1 MLDLGLTKMAL
12 IGVVALVVLGPERL
26 PRVARTAGALFG
38 RAQRYINDV
47 KAEVTREIELDELR
61 RMKTEFESAASNVES
76 TIHDNLRKHES
87 ELNDAWNSGSSVSPS
102 IAGGAALE
110 DASGSSMSGSSTSS
124 TTSWPSTPAAAAPR
138 RKNWRVKQTAMPTWY
153 KHATT
158 RRTRVQ
164 SGAARVARHTP
175 ATLRRPTR
183 FF

>member
-61 RMKTEFESAASNVES
+61 RMKSEFEAAAHNVEN
-76 TIHDNLRKHES
+76 TIHENVRRHEA
-87 ELNDAWNSGSSVSPS
+87 ELNEAWQAGTSVSPS
-102 IAGGAALE
+102 IAGGGGASDGSDSGVSTWSRGLALAE
-110 DASGSSMSGSSTSS
+110 K
-124 TTSWPSTPAAAAPR
+124 R
-138 RKNWRVKQTAMPTWY
+138 RNWRAKRLTMPTWY
-153 KHATT
+153 KRATG
-158 RRTRVQ
+158 RRTHVL

-175 ATLRRPTR
+175 ASLRRPRR
-183 FF
+183 FL

>member
-61 RMKTEFESAASNVES
+61 RMKTDFESAAHNVEN
-76 TIHDNLRKHES
+76 TIHENLRKHEA
-87 ELNDAWNSGSSVSPS
+87 ELNEAWSQGTSVSPS
-102 IAGGAALE
+102 IAGGAADSL
-110 DASGSSMSGSSTSS
+110 ASGTADSSASTDG
-124 TTSWPSTPAAAAPR
+124 TSWRSASAGTAM
-138 RKNWRVKQTAMPTWY
+138 RKNWRVKQTATPSWY
-153 KHATT
+153 KRATL

-175 ATLRRPTR
+175 VSLRRPTR

>member
-61 RMKTEFESAASNVES
+61 RMKTEFEKAASNVE
-76 TIHDNLRKHES
+76 TAVQENLRKHQT
-87 ELNDAWNSGSSVSPS
+87 ELNEAWNSGTSVSPS
-102 IAGGAALE
+102 IAGGALE
-110 DASGSSMSGSSTSS
+110 DASSAATGSSGA
-124 TTSWPSTPAAAAPR
+124 TTWPVSTPAAAPK
-138 RKNWRVKQTAMPTWY
+138 RKNWRVQQSATPTWY
-153 KHATT
+153 KRASL

-175 ATLRRPTR
+175 ASLRRPTR

>member
-61 RMKTEFESAASNVES
+61 RMKSEFEAAATNVQTS
-76 TIHDNLRKHES
+76 VQDNLRKHES
-87 ELNDAWNSGSSVSPS
+87 ELNDAWSSGSPVSPS
-102 IAGGAALE
+102 IAGGALE
-110 DASGSSMSGSSTSS
+110 DVGN
-124 TTSWPSTPAAAAPR
+124 TSWAGSTPAAAAK

-153 KHATT
+153 KRATT

-175 ATLRRPTR
+175 ASMRRPTR

>member
-61 RMKTEFESAASNVES
+61 RMKSEFETAASNVQTS
-76 TIHDNLRKHES
+76 VQDNLRKHET
-87 ELNDAWNSGSSVSPS
+87 ELNDAWNSGTSVSPS
-102 IAGGAALE
+102 IAGGALE
-110 DASGSSMSGSSTSS
+110 DVGN
-124 TTSWPSTPAAAAPR
+124 TSWPGSTPAAAPK

-153 KHATT
+153 KRATT

-175 ATLRRPTR
+175 ASMRRPTR

>member
-26 PRVARTAGALFG
+26 PRVARTAGTLFG

-61 RMKTEFESAASNVES
+61 RMKTDFESAAHNVES
-76 TIHDNLRKHES
+76 TIHDNLRKQET
-87 ELNDAWNSGSSVSPS
+87 ELNDAWSAGTSVSPS
-102 IAGGAALE
+102 IAGGSAESTAGSV
-110 DASGSSMSGSSTSS
+110 ASGSTSS
-124 TTSWPSTPAAAAPR
+124 WQSGMASVPK
-138 RKNWRVKQTAMPTWY
+138 RKNWRIKQAAAPTWY
-153 KHATT
+153 KRATI

-175 ATLRRPTR
+175 VSMRRPTR

>member
-26 PRVARTAGALFG
+26 PGVARTAGALFG

-47 KAEVTREIELDELR
+47 KSEVVREMELDELKKMR
-61 RMKTEFESAASNVES
+61 TEFETAASNVES
-76 TIHDNLRKHES
+76 SIHDSLKRTEG
-87 ELNDAWNSGSSVSPS
+87 ELNDAWNQGTSVSPS
-102 IAGGAALE
+102 VAGGADELTSA
-110 DASGSSMSGSSTSS
+110 ASDKPWVSKNAGPGMNKYAP
-124 TTSWPSTPAAAAPR
+124 PSK
-138 RKNWRVKQTAMPTWY
+138 RKNWRVKQSAIPNWY
-153 KHATT
+153 KRTT
-158 RRTRVQ
+158 ARRTRVQ

>member
-61 RMKTEFESAASNVES
+61 RMKTEFETAASNVE
-76 TIHDNLRKHES
+76 TAVQENLRKHET
-87 ELNDAWNSGSSVSPS
+87 ELNDAWNSGTSVSPS
-102 IAGGAALE
+102 IAGGAIE
-110 DASGSSMSGSSTSS
+110 DAGNA
-124 TTSWPSTPAAAAPR
+124 SWPTSTTPAATTR

-153 KHATT
+153 KRATT

-175 ATLRRPTR
+175 ATMRRPTR

>member
-61 RMKTEFESAASNVES
+61 RMKSEFEAAATNVETS
-76 TIHDNLRKHES
+76 VKDNLRKHET
-87 ELNDAWNSGSSVSPS
+87 ELNDAWNSGTSVSPS
-102 IAGGAALE
+102 IAGGALE
-110 DASGSSMSGSSTSS
+110 DVGNA
-124 TTSWPSTPAAAAPR
+124 SWPSSTPAAAPK

-153 KHATT
+153 KRATT

-175 ATLRRPTR
+175 ASMRRPTR

>member
-47 KAEVTREIELDELR
+47 KSEVTREIELDELR
-61 RMKTEFESAASNVES
+61 RMKSEFETAASNVE
-76 TIHDNLRKHES
+76 TAVQNNLRKHES

-102 IAGGAALE
+102 VAGGALE
-110 DASGSSMSGSSTSS
+110 DVGNS
-124 TTSWPSTPAAAAPR
+124 SWPGSTPAAAPR
-138 RKNWRVKQTAMPTWY
+138 RKNWRVKQSAMPAWY
-153 KHATT
+153 KRATT
-158 RRTRVQ
+158 RRTHVQ

-175 ATLRRPTR
+175 ATMRRPTR

>member
-61 RMKTEFESAASNVES
+61 RMKTEFEKAASNVES
-76 TIHDNLRKHES
+76 TVQDNLRKHEN
-87 ELNDAWNSGSSVSPS
+87 ELNEAWKSGTSVSPS
-102 IAGGAALE
+102 IAGGALE
-110 DASGSSMSGSSTSS
+110 DAGSGASG
-124 TTSWPSTPAAAAPR
+124 TTSWPTSTPAANPK
-138 RKNWRVKQTAMPTWY
+138 RKNWRVKQSATPTWY
-153 KHATT
+153 KRASL

-175 ATLRRPTR
+175 ASLRRPTR